1 MARVLG
7 VLRLSRATD
16 ESTSVARQRNSI
28 ERWAEDRGH
37 TIVGWAEDVDVSGA
51 VAPWQRPE
59 LGKWL
64 PSTIGKDVSEIEE
77 RRAWEASRAD
87 EWDIACAWKLDRVS
101 RRVLHVWQLVEWTE
115 GKGKALASV
124 EDGFDLSTPMGKILF
139 SLIAAFA
146 EGELEAIRFRAK
158 SSFAHLM
165 RSGRWRGGFV
175 PYGYRAE
182 KDPETDGWKLVPD
195 VYGTNTAGM
204 VREIVRRV
212 VEDGEALNAVCRWL
226 NEEKVP
232 TSLDA
237 QRIRA
242 GKEPKGALWR
252 VGNLTR
258 MLRSHTLLGQVEMT
272 EEVELPNGKKETR
285 TRLVRDTEGQ
295 PLQRAEPLLT
305 RAEWDRLQAKL
316 TENSRP
322 NHGNRYD
329 RSPLLQ
335 VAFCVCG
342 RPMYRNNGRHWMY
355 YRCSSRNISGAECGQ
370 NQAIRADL
378 LESTITDAFL
388 DAVGYLEVVRRR
400 FIPGTDN
407 RAAIEDVTRAL
418 AELREDREA
427 GLYSSELGKKEYR
440 ESFLRLEARREALL
454 AVPNEPDRW
463 VDEPTGETYR
473 ERFERLTDPAARNK
487 ELREAGVRAVVH
499 GEELPQLPDL
509 VERLV
514 DIDAANARETDKVR
528 VLHRGRV
535 ALSLPMNLG
544 RIILDR
550 TATTA

>member
-1 MARVLG
+1 VARVLG

-16 ESTSVARQRNSI
+16 ESTSVVRQRASI
-28 ERWAEDRGH
+28 ERWAESRGH
-37 TIVGWAEDVDVSGA
+37 TIAGWAEDVDVSGA

-64 PSTIGKDVSEIEE
+64 PSTIGKDVSEVEE
-77 RRAWEASRAD
+77 RRAWEVSRAGD
-87 EWDIACAWKLDRVS
+87 WDIACAWKLDRVS

-115 GKGKALASV
+115 ANGKALASV

-195 VYGTNTAGM
+195 DYGTNTAGTLQ
-204 VREIVRRV
+204 EIVRRI
-212 VEDGEALNAVCRWL
+212 VEDGDAINAVCRWL
-226 NEEKVP
+226 NEDRAKTP

-252 VGNLTR
+252 VGNLTK

-285 TRLVRDTEGQ
+285 TRLVRDSEGL
-295 PLQRAEPLLT
+295 PLQRAEPILS
-305 RAEWDRLQAKL
+305 REEWDRLQAKL

-322 NHGNRYD
+322 SAGNRYD

-335 VAFCVCG
+335 VAFCTCG
-342 RPMYRNNGRHWMY
+342 RPMYRNNGRNWMY
-355 YRCSSRNISGAECGQ
+355 YRCSSRNISGAECGM
-370 NQAIRADL
+370 NKAIKAEE
-378 LESTITDAFL
+378 LENTVTEAFL
-388 DAVGYLEVVRRR
+388 QSVGHLEVVRRR

-454 AVPNEPDRW
+454 STPSEPDRW
-463 VDEPTGETYR
+463 EEEPTGETYR

-487 ELREAGVRAVVH
+487 ELKEAGVRAIVH
-499 GEELPQLPDL
+499 GEELPATLPL
-509 VERLV
+509 VVLG
-514 DIDAANARETDKVR
+514 ETEGVFR
-528 VLHRGRV
+528 RTFGRV
-535 ALSLPMNLG
+535 ELTMPRNFYEAL
-544 RIILDR
+544 RER
-550 TATTA
+550 TAITA

>member
-16 ESTSVARQRNSI
+16 ESTSVVRQRASI
-28 ERWAEDRGH
+28 ERWAESRGH

-64 PSTIGKDVSEIEE
+64 PSTIGKEVSEVEE
-77 RRAWEASRAD
+77 RRAWEASRAG

-115 GKGKALASV
+115 ADGKALASV
-124 EDGFDLSTPMGKILF
+124 EDGFDFSTPMGKILF

-182 KDPETDGWKLVPD
+182 KDPEGEGWKLVPD
-195 VYGTNTAGM
+195 DYGTDTAGTL
-204 VREIVRRV
+204 REIVRRI
-212 VEDGEALNAVCRWL
+212 VEDGDAINAVCRWL
-226 NEEKVP
+226 NEDRDKTP
-232 TSLDA
+232 SSLDA
-237 QRIRA
+237 QRVRS

-252 VGNLTR
+252 VGNLTK

-272 EEVELPNGKKETR
+272 EEVELPDGKKETR
-285 TRLVRDTEGQ
+285 TRLVRDAEGL

-305 RAEWDRLQAKL
+305 RAEWDALQAKL

-322 NHGNRYD
+322 NNGNRYD

-342 RPMYRNNGRHWMY
+342 RPLYRNNGRNHMY
-355 YRCSSRNISGAECGQ
+355 YRCGSRNISGAECGQ
-370 NQAIRADL
+370 NQAMRADT

-388 DAVGYLEVVRRR
+388 QSVGHLEVVKRR
-400 FIPGTDN
+400 FVPGIDN
-407 RAAIEDVTRAL
+407 RTAIEDVTRAL

-454 AVPNEPDRW
+454 STPSEPDRW
-463 VDEPTGETYR
+463 EDEPTGETYR
-473 ERFERLTDPAARNK
+473 DRFERLAEVADRNK
-487 ELREAGVRAVVH
+487 ELREAGVRAIVH
-499 GEELPQLPDL
+499 AEELPDSLPL
-509 VERLV
+509 VTLG
-514 DIDAANARETDKVR
+514 ETEGVFR
-528 VLHRGRV
+528 RTFGRV
-535 ALSLPMNLG
+535 ELTMPRNFYNML
-544 RIILDR
+544 RDR
-550 TATTA
+550 TATT

>member
-16 ESTSVARQRNSI
+16 ESTSVVRQRASI
-28 ERWAEDRGH
+28 ERWAESRGH

-64 PSTIGKDVSEIEE
+64 PSTIGKDVSEVEE
-77 RRAWEASRAD
+77 RRAWETSRAD

-115 GKGKALASV
+115 AKGKALASV

-182 KDPETDGWKLVPD
+182 KDPEGDGWKLVPD
-195 VYGTNTAGM
+195 DYGTDTAGT
-204 VREIVRRV
+204 VREIVRRI
-212 VEDGEALNAVCRWL
+212 VEDGDAINAVCRWL
-226 NEEKVP
+226 NEDRAKTP

-252 VGNLTR
+252 VGNLTK

-285 TRLVRDTEGQ
+285 TRLVRDSEGL
-295 PLQRAEPLLT
+295 PLQRAEPILT
-305 RAEWDRLQAKL
+305 REEWDALQAKL

-322 NHGNRYD
+322 SAGSRYD

-342 RPMYRNNGRHWMY
+342 RPMYRNNGRNWMY
-355 YRCSSRNISGAECGQ
+355 YRCSSRNISGAECGM
-370 NQAIRADL
+370 NKAIKAEE
-378 LESTITDAFL
+378 LENTVTHAFL
-388 DAVGYLEVVRRR
+388 QSVGHLEVVRRR
-400 FIPGTDN
+400 FVPGTDN

-454 AVPNEPDRW
+454 STPSEPDRW
-463 VDEPTGETYR
+463 EEEPTGETYR

-499 GEELPQLPDL
+499 TKKLPPMTPAQLMSPMSHDGMWQHPVGRIQVL
-509 VERLV
+509 MPMDFL
-514 DIDAANARETDKVR
+514 DR
-528 VLHRGRV
+528 VRGRI
-535 ALSLPMNLG
+535 AE
-544 RIILDR
+544 RI
-550 TATTA
+550 A